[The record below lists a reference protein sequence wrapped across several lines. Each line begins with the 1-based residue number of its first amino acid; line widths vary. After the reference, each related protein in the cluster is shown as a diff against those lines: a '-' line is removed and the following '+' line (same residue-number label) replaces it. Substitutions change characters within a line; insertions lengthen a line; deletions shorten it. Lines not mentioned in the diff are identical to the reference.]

1 MTRRIGVV
9 TVGRSDYGIYYP
21 LLRAIRDDV
30 QCQLCLIA
38 GGAHLSPVFGNTLS
52 EIEGDGFE
60 IGARVPMLLSGD
72 SPEEIAMSMGV
83 GVINFT
89 NAYRDIQPN
98 LLVLLGD
105 RFEMLAAAIAALPLR
120 IPVAHLHG
128 GELTQGAM
136 DDSIRHAISKLSH
149 LHFAAAAAYG
159 RRIEQMGEEPKRI
172 LVTGSPVVD
181 AILTQPAIPK
191 DELEKELGARLENA
205 LLVTYHPVTLEH
217 ERTEECLSTL
227 LAVLSRF
234 ENEILFTYPNAD
246 MGNAVIIDH
255 VQRFAASRPRTHIFV
270 NLGRRKYHSLQ
281 RYVAAMVGNSS
292 SGIIEASI
300 FKLPVVNIGDRQMG
314 RLRTRNIIDVPNEAH
329 AIERAIQTVLSPQ
342 FRESISQMEHPYG
355 KGDASKQILQTLKTV
370 PLDGSLLKKRFHDLP
385 CTTDASAIGY
395 SRTGDA
401 G

>member
-159 RRIEQMGEEPKRI
+159 RRIEQMGEEPRRI
-172 LVTGSPVVD
+172 FVTGSPVVD
-181 AILTQPAIPK
+181 VILAQPAIPK

-227 LAVLSRF
+227 LTALSRF

-292 SGIIEASI
+292 SGIIEASL

-314 RLRTRNIIDVPNEAH
+314 RLRTRNIIDVPDEAH

-370 PLDGSLLKKRFHDLP
+370 PLNGSLLKKRFHDLP
-385 CTTDASAIGY
+385 RATEASAIGY

>member
-60 IGARVPMLLSGD
+60 IAARVPMLLSGD
-72 SPEEIAMSMGV
+72 SPEEVAISMGV

-159 RRIEQMGEEPKRI
+159 RRIEQMGEEPRRI
-172 LVTGSPVVD
+172 FVTGSPVVD

-217 ERTEECLSTL
+217 ELTEECLSTL

-300 FKLPVVNIGDRQMG
+300 FKIPVVNIGDRQLG
-314 RLRTRNIIDVPNEAH
+314 RLRTQNIIDVPDEAH

-342 FRESISQMEHPYG
+342 FRETISQMEHPYG

-370 PLDGSLLKKRFHDLP
+370 PLNGSLLKKRFHDLP
-385 CTTDASAIGY
+385 LTTEASAISY
-395 SRTGDA
+395 SRTGDV